1 MLAWGL
7 EGWENWGVM
16 AKGCSISFCG
26 NENVLKLWW
35 MHNSRNIL
43 QATEYTL
50 LSDWTVCYINY
61 ISTNLIIKKFNGAGL
76 VERQTTKQSYGIGF
90 KGQAKFCLCPRQKY

>member
-7 EGWENWGVM
+7 GGWENWGVM

-61 ISTNLIIKKFNGAGL
+61 ISTKLLKWVKQKL
-76 VERQTTKQSYGIGF
+76 TTKLLNYWALAQQTGS
-90 KGQAKFCLCPRQKY
+90 